1 MFTRH
6 ELMNKIKV
14 EVKNNYGSEAIY
26 IVSSHSSAIRTL
38 TGKKTI
44 SRADISALQDLGFVF
59 ETVTPAL
66 EAV

>member
-1 MFTRH
+1 
-6 ELMNKIKV
+6 MNKIKV

-26 IVSSHSSAIRTL
+26 IVSSQSSAIRTL

-44 SRADISALQDLGFVF
+44 SRTDISALQDLGFVF

>member
-1 MFTRH
+1 MFTHH

-26 IVSSHSSAIRTL
+26 IVSSQSSAIRTL

-44 SRADISALQDLGFVF
+44 SRTDISALQDLGFVF

>member
-1 MFTRH
+1 MFTHH

-26 IVSSHSSAIRTL
+26 IVSSQSSAIKTL

-44 SRADISALQDLGFVF
+44 SRTDISALQDLGFVF

>member
-1 MFTRH
+1 
-6 ELMNKIKV
+6 MNKIKV

-26 IVSSHSSAIRTL
+26 IVSSQSSAIKTL

-44 SRADISALQDLGFVF
+44 SRTDISALQDLGFVF

>member
-1 MFTRH
+1 
-6 ELMNKIKV
+6 MNKIKV

-26 IVSSHSSAIRTL
+26 IASSHSSAIRTL

-44 SRADISALQDLGFVF
+44 SRTDISALQDLGFVF